1 MGKLIKEWVTPCT
14 WNGWGC
20 KNCDNR
26 TITNRLYHDGFN
38 FYTTSNG
45 NGKNCISSEMDTR
58 PNVGEILKDK
68 F

>member
-1 MGKLIKEWVTPCT
+1 MQKLLKEWNTPCI

-26 TITNRLYHDGFN
+26 TRTNRLYVDGLK
-38 FYTTSNG
+38 FYFTSDG
-45 NGKNCISSEMDTR
+45 NGKNCISSEMDTE